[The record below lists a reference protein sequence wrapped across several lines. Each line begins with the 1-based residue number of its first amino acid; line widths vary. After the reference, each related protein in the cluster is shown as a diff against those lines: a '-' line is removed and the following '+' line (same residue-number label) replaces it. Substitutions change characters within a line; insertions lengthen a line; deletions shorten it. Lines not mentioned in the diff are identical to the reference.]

1 MPFWWPGRRS
11 RRSSNRKGGPAPAA
25 ASACCSPR
33 HSVDVVVPTTAY
45 ASASASPSPQWE
57 RALAR
62 SLGSPAPRQGA
73 DKASAAAAPTSP
85 CGGGG
90 GGSGMGRAGAGR
102 GLPLPRPAVY
112 KSAPQLLA
120 PPPSHAEAAA
130 RVGSPASSG
139 NSSESDE
146 AAADN
151 GNHRYADST
160 IYPGART
167 MPPDGCKRTMEE
179 KHLVSRSAPREHHKF
194 LEVSITNVG
203 EVHFKSLEASTSGAS
218 SRGRSFHKDTRCAR
232 TRSLSPSP
240 RKHAFASSYASPG
253 HLGFSPRST
262 VKRMNDL
269 KSLSQPLPC
278 PPARITSCPIPSSLT
293 TSTQSQSQWKKGKL
307 IGSGTFGQV
316 YLGFNS
322 ESGKFCAIKEVQ
334 VILDDSK
341 SKERLRQLNQEV
353 DILRKLSHQNIVQY
367 YGSELTDEALSIYL
381 EYVSGGSIHNLLRDY
396 GPFKE
401 PVIRNYTRQIL
412 SGLAYLHGRK
422 TVHRDIKGANILV
435 GPNGEVKL
443 ADFGVA
449 KHITSYAEIHSFRGS
464 PYWMAPEVIM
474 NKNGYSLEVDIWS
487 LGCTVIEMGTGRH
500 PWHPHE
506 DVPAMFK
513 IVNTKAIPEIPES
526 FSKEG
531 KDFLSLCLKR
541 DPAQRPSATQ
551 LLGHPFVQDH
561 QTLRVTKCN
570 ITQLRN
576 GLSLPVEACH
586 KKFNKETSS
595 KRSINIAPLRTIGGL
610 RARGFTGFSSA
621 YPSPNKTHS
630 HIDLRANM
638 SLPVSPCSSPLR
650 RVQQSNWS
658 CVASPSHPAFSS
670 GSATYNP
677 VSYMQKQ
684 MRGSDPVPDP
694 WHDTSQRPQSPCGSP
709 KWF

>member
-1 MPFWWPGRRS
+1 
-11 RRSSNRKGGPAPAA
+11 
-25 ASACCSPR
+25 
-33 HSVDVVVPTTAY
+33 
-45 ASASASPSPQWE
+45 
-57 RALAR
+57 
-62 SLGSPAPRQGA
+62 
-73 DKASAAAAPTSP
+73 
-85 CGGGG
+85 
-90 GGSGMGRAGAGR
+90 
-102 GLPLPRPAVY
+102 
-112 KSAPQLLA
+112 
-120 PPPSHAEAAA
+120 
-130 RVGSPASSG
+130 
-139 NSSESDE
+139 
-146 AAADN
+146 
-151 GNHRYADST
+151 
-160 IYPGART
+160 
-167 MPPDGCKRTMEE
+167 MPPDELKCMVED
-179 KHLVSRSAPREHHKF
+179 KHLVSSSAPREHHKF
-194 LEVSITNVG
+194 FDVPVR
-203 EVHFKSLEASTSGAS
+203 EVHLNNLEASTSRAS
-218 SRGRSFHKDTRCAR
+218 LHGRSFHKDTRHAR
-232 TRSLSPSP
+232 TRSLSP

-253 HLGFSPRST
+253 DHGFSPRST
-262 VKRMNDL
+262 VKRMDDL
-269 KSLSQPLPC
+269 KRLSQPLPR
-278 PPARITSCPIPSSLT
+278 PPASIRSSLT
-293 TSTQSQSQWKKGKL
+293 ASIQSQSEWKRGKL
-307 IGSGTFGQV
+307 LGSGTFGQV

-322 ESGKFCAIKEVQ
+322 ENGKFCAIKEVQ

-353 DILRKLSHQNIVQY
+353 DILRQLSHQNIVQY
-367 YGSELTDEALSIYL
+367 YGSELTDDALSIYL
-381 EYVSGGSIHNLLRDY
+381 EYVSGGSIHKLLRDY

-449 KHITSYAEIHSFRGS
+449 KHITSYTEIHSFRGS

-513 IVNTKAIPEIPES
+513 IVNTKDIPEIPES

-541 DPAQRPSATQ
+541 DPAQRPSATL

-561 QTLRVTKCN
+561 QDVRVTKCN

-576 GLSLPVEACH
+576 GLSLPAEAYN
-586 KKFNKETSS
+586 KKSIKEPSL
-595 KRSINIAPLRTIGGL
+595 KRSIAPLQGLGGL

-621 YPSPNKTHS
+621 YPSPNKTS
-630 HIDLRANM
+630 SSRIDVRANM

-650 RVQQSNWS
+650 RVKQSNWS

-670 GSATYNP
+670 GSAAYNP
-677 VSYMQKQ
+677 VSYMQSQ
-684 MRGSDPVPDP
+684 MRRSDPVPDP
-694 WHDTSQRPQSPCGSP
+694 WCDIGERPQSPYGSP
-709 KWF
+709 KRL

>member
-1 MPFWWPGRRS
+1 MHFWWPGRWS
-11 RRSSNRKGGPAPAA
+11 KPSSKRKGVPAPAA

-57 RALAR
+57 RAWAR
-62 SLGSPAPRQGA
+62 SLGSPAPRRGA
-73 DKASAAAAPTSP
+73 DKASAAAASTSP
-85 CGGGG
+85 SCGGG

-130 RVGSPASSG
+130 PRVGSPASSG

-146 AAADN
+146 AADN
-151 GNHRYADST
+151 GNHSYADST

-167 MPPDGCKRTMEE
+167 MRPCEHNCRMEE
-179 KHLVSRSAPREHHKF
+179 KHFVSHSAPREHHKF
-194 LEVSITNVG
+194 FEAPVTNVR
-203 EVHFKSLEASTSGAS
+203 EVHWKSLEASTSGAS

-240 RKHAFASSYASPG
+240 RKDAFASSYASPG
-253 HLGFSPRST
+253 HLGFSPRSPA
-262 VKRMNDL
+262 KRMNDL

-278 PPARITSCPIPSSLT
+278 PPAPISSCPIPSSLT
-293 TSTQSQSQWKKGKL
+293 ASTQPQSEWKKGKL
-307 IGSGTFGQV
+307 LGSGTFGQV

-322 ESGKFCAIKEVQ
+322 ENGKFCAIKEVQ

-353 DILRKLSHQNIVQY
+353 DILRQLSHQNIVQY
-367 YGSELTDEALSIYL
+367 YGSELTDEALSIYI
-381 EYVSGGSIHNLLRDY
+381 EYVSGGSIHKLLRDY

-435 GPNGEVKL
+435 APNGEVKL

-449 KHITSYAEIHSFRGS
+449 KHITSFAEIHSFRGS

-531 KDFLSLCLKR
+531 KDFLNLCLKR

-551 LLGHPFVQDH
+551 LLGHPFVQD
-561 QTLRVTKCN
+561 QAFRATKCN

-576 GLSLPVEACH
+576 GLVSPAEACH
-586 KKFNKETSS
+586 KKFNKEPLS
-595 KRSINIAPLRTIGGL
+595 KRSIAPLRNIGGL

-621 YPSPNKTHS
+621 YPSPNKTS
-630 HIDLRANM
+630 SLINVRANM

-650 RVQQSNWS
+650 RVKQSNWS
-658 CVASPSHPAFSS
+658 CVASPSHPALSS

-677 VSYMQKQ
+677 VSYMQNQ

-694 WHDTSQRPQSPCGSP
+694 WYISQRPQSPCSSP
-709 KWF
+709 KRF

>member
-1 MPFWWPGRRS
+1 MHFWWPGRRS
-11 RRSSNRKGGPAPAA
+11 KRTGGPAPAA

-57 RALAR
+57 RAWAR
-62 SLGSPAPRQGA
+62 SLGSPVPRRGA
-73 DKASAAAAPTSP
+73 DKPSAAAASTSP
-85 CGGGG
+85 SCCG

-112 KSAPQLLA
+112 KSAPQLLV

-130 RVGSPASSG
+130 PRVGSPASSG

-146 AAADN
+146 AADN

-167 MPPDGCKRTMEE
+167 MRPGEYNCRMEE
-179 KHLVSRSAPREHHKF
+179 KHFVSRSAPREHRKF
-194 LEVSITNVG
+194 FEGPVTNVR
-203 EVHFKSLEASTSGAS
+203 EVHWKSLEASTSGAS
-218 SRGRSFHKDTRCAR
+218 SRGRSFHKDTHCAR
-232 TRSLSPSP
+232 TRSLSPTP
-240 RKHAFASSYASPG
+240 RKDAFASSYASPG
-253 HLGFSPRST
+253 H
-262 VKRMNDL
+262 L

-278 PPARITSCPIPSSLT
+278 PPAPITSCPIPSSLT
-293 TSTQSQSQWKKGKL
+293 TSTQSQSEWKKGKSL
-307 IGSGTFGQV
+307 GSGTFGQV

-353 DILRKLSHQNIVQY
+353 DILRQLSHQNIVQY
-367 YGSELTDEALSIYL
+367 YGSELTDEALSIYI
-381 EYVSGGSIHNLLRDY
+381 EYVSGGSIHKLLGDY

-435 GPNGEVKL
+435 APNGEVKL

-487 LGCTVIEMGTGRH
+487 LGCTVIEMGTGKH
-500 PWHPHE
+500 PWYPHE

-541 DPAQRPSATQ
+541 NPAQRPSATQ

-561 QTLRVTKCN
+561 QAQRATKYN

-576 GLSLPVEACH
+576 ELVLPAEACH
-586 KKFNKETSS
+586 KKFNKEPSS
-595 KRSINIAPLRTIGGL
+595 KRSIAPLWNIGGL
-610 RARGFTGFSSA
+610 RARGFAGFSSA
-621 YPSPNKTHS
+621 YPSPNKTSS
-630 HIDLRANM
+630 HIDVRANM

-650 RVQQSNWS
+650 RVKQSNWS
-658 CVASPSHPAFSS
+658 CVASPSHPALSS

-677 VSYMQKQ
+677 VSYMQTQ

-694 WHDTSQRPQSPCGSP
+694 WYDISQRPQSPCGSP
-709 KWF
+709 KRF